1 MSDIEQLNKERQH
14 LMKSFLKV
22 KAELARVRK
31 EKEQLE
37 SENRKLKIDLESQEI
52 EYANLFGAIEAEAN
66 L

>member
-1 MSDIEQLNKERQH
+1 
-14 LMKSFLKV
+14 MKSFLKV

-31 EKEQLE
+31 EKDQLE
-37 SENRKLKIDLESQEI
+37 AENRKLKIDLEEQEI

>member
-1 MSDIEQLNKERQH
+1 MSDIEQLNQERQH

-31 EKEQLE
+31 EKDQLE
-37 SENRKLKIDLESQEI
+37 AENRKLKIDLEEQEI